1 MLNTNNNK
9 VIKVIREEEGG
20 GFSMSNMMMSS
31 GGFMQLAASPDGKY
45 VYAASF
51 SGNIMVYNTDSVTF
65 EKDIPTLPGAKLSGL
80 AIDPS
85 GEYIYATV
93 ENMHKTVSVSLK
105 TEKIVASYSGLAAN
119 RWFVMNR

>member
-1 MLNTNNNK
+1 MA
-9 VIKVIREEEGG
+9 V
-20 GFSMSNMMMSS
+20 
-31 GGFMQLAASPDGKY
+31 SPDGKY

-51 SGNIMVYNTDSVTF
+51 SGNIMV
-65 EKDIPTLPGAKLSGL
+65 IPTLPGAKLSGL

-105 TEKIVASYSGLAAN
+105 TDMIVASYSGLAAN